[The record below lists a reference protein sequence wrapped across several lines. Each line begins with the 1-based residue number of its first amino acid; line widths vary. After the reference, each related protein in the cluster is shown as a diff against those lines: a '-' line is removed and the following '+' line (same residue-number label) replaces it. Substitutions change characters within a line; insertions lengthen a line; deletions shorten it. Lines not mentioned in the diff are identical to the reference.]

1 MARYQGQNE
10 SEINATGSL
19 NMSISQQSAAVN
31 ASQSCLECI
40 RKSRCIG
47 GLLVEGMPVDQASN
61 VAVCRMVV
69 DKGEHLYR
77 ADDKADHVYVVR
89 GGALKTYVTSLE
101 GDEEIRGFHL
111 AEEVAGLDA
120 ICQPSFRSSARA
132 LSRTWVCRLPI
143 AAVRSRMLESGSFRD
158 RILAN
163 LGREFDRLNGML
175 HRERCT
181 ADQRVASFL
190 MSQLKGDETEKTEIQ
205 LPMSRVDLARYLDL
219 ATETVSRV
227 FTRFQARNILRSQGA
242 VCEVVDRDALSALA

>member
-1 MARYQGQNE
+1 
-10 SEINATGSL
+10 
-19 NMSISQQSAAVN
+19 MSTSQPSTAVSA
-31 ASQSCLECI
+31 SHPCLDCS
-40 RKSRCIG
+40 RKSRCLG
-47 GLLVEGMPVDQASN
+47 GLLVEGMPADQAAT
-61 VAVCRMVV
+61 VAVTRMVV

-77 ADDKADHVYVVR
+77 ADDQADHLYVVR
-89 GGALKTYVTSLE
+89 GGALKTYVSSID
-101 GDEEIRGFHL
+101 GNEEIRGFHL

-120 ICQPSFRSSARA
+120 ICQTSFRSSARA

-143 AAVRSRMLESGSFRD
+143 TAVRSRMLESGLFRD

-190 MSQLKGDETEKTEIQ
+190 VSQLKGDQQDKQAQIQ

-219 ATETVSRV
+219 ATETISRV
-227 FTRFQARNILRSQGA
+227 FTRLQTRNILRSQGA
-242 VCEVVDRDALSALA
+242 VCEVVDGDALRALA